1 MSVQVYG
8 CNHVAIEVDD
18 VEKAV
23 AFYKDVFNLEQMSG
37 GEGDAFFKLGD
48 HQFLAIFEVDK
59 VQRANMR
66 HFGIMVRDETQ
77 LEEVRKK
84 LTEKYKLKL
93 EPPFRCD
100 FHDPWGNRIQVV
112 DLHDESLVWL
122 LPYREV
128 QKTGIKLVAKHA
140 NNRKVWLAVRDR
152 FPHPYTIPDAHEFL
166 QRAVTEQP
174 VMKFCIEIE
183 G

>member
-1 MSVQVYG
+1 MKLRVAQNDNLTARRDLQWEARDEKNTERAPLHFRLSFQMSVQVYG

-48 HQFLAIFEVDK
+48 HQFLAIFEVEK

-77 LEEVRKK
+77 LEEVKRK

-100 FHDPWGNRIQVV
+100 FRDPWGNRIQVV

-128 QKTGIKLVAKHA
+128 QKAGIKFE
-140 NNRKVWLAVRDR
+140 R
-152 FPHPYTIPDAHEFL
+152 
-166 QRAVTEQP
+166 
-174 VMKFCIEIE
+174 
-183 G
+183 